1 LICNL
6 REGVPT
12 SIDIPN
18 LKHKISRMPKSE
30 KENPLN
36 VVLIQEIQ
44 RYNILLNTMRISL
57 NQLEMGI
64 KGIVVI
70 SPDLEIMMTSLNA
83 N

>member
-1 LICNL
+1 
-6 REGVPT
+6 
-12 SIDIPN
+12 
-18 LKHKISRMPKSE
+18 MPKSE

-70 SPDLEIMMTSLNA
+70 SPELEIMMISLNQ